1 MITVELPWP
10 PKELSPNHRG
20 HWVPISKAKSRYRT
34 AARLLA
40 RSALSKADGFSQF
53 KAVRLAYEFYPPQ
66 ARAYDRDNLAAR
78 MKAATDGIADAI
90 GMNDRGF
97 HFAPAEIREKVKGG
111 MVRVTIEQV
120 TL

>member
-20 HWVPISKAKSRYRT
+20 HWAPISKAKSGYRT

-40 RSALSKADGFSQF
+40 RSALSKTDGFSQF
-53 KAVRLAYEFYPPQ
+53 EAVRLAYEFFPPQ

-97 HFAPAEIREKVKGG
+97 YFAPAEIREKVKGG

>member
-1 MITVELPWP
+1 
-10 PKELSPNHRG
+10 
-20 HWVPISKAKSRYRT
+20 
-34 AARLLA
+34 
-40 RSALSKADGFSQF
+40 
-53 KAVRLAYEFYPPQ
+53 
-66 ARAYDRDNLAAR
+66 